1 MMRLRVV
8 PIELLLQRPIV
19 VPLLQLLGRRRRR
32 RRRDRVVVFVYN
44 NIESCS

>member
-32 RRRDRVVVFVYN
+32 RDRVVVFVYN